1 MHSAQWLLLQ
11 MRKTA
16 AVPEMLTRVSWPRG
30 CSPGGG
36 GPPGAGVRGGTWYT
50 GTGSP
55 PASSAS
61 SGLCEQ
67 ALECRREVLLTAALL
82 VHKRLRILNGP

>member
-1 MHSAQWLLLQ
+1 MHSAQWLMVLQ
-11 MRKTA
+11 MRTA
-16 AVPEMLTRVSWPRG
+16 AVPEMLTRVSCPRG
-30 CSPGGG
+30 WRPGGG